1 MKILKSGWLALI
13 LIPIAFVF
21 AEVDEDGF
29 VRLQPDEMEWFEQED
44 SPASYVYLAGDSSE
58 EGFYMIRAK
67 FPPGVMSSPH
77 YHTTDRYVTVI
88 SGTWYTGTGA
98 EFDTENMIAIEP
110 GGYMMHPAGA
120 MHYDG
125 SKGDEE
131 VIVEIKGVGPNTT
144 VRF

>member
-1 MKILKSGWLALI
+1 MNVYLITWLCLL
-13 LIPIAFVF
+13 LIPTTLVF
-21 AEVDEDGF
+21 ATIDEDGF
-29 VRLQPDEMEWFEQED
+29 IRILPEDMEWYEQTD
-44 SPASYVYLAGDSSE
+44 SPASYVYLAGNSNE

-67 FPPGVMSSPH
+67 FPSGVMSGPH

-88 SGTWYTGTGA
+88 SGTWYTGTGS
-98 EFDTENMIAIEP
+98 EFDTENMTPIGP
-110 GGYMMHPAGA
+110 GGYMMHPAGE

-125 SKGDEE
+125 SKGDGE